1 MPQLEYAA
9 TSSWMHLKL
18 FLPHFQLRCQFVTN
32 YKSDCETNPCVKIF
46 KGNVWEIPSLFLST
60 LPPFEKI
67 KRVRGQRE
75 RNWCRESGNEKV
87 GACLRPPCPRYLGDG
102 GMLPLTQGSASFWP
116 AGQIWSLLVFI
127 NKVYWGLID
136 LTRDTQEYSRCHVVK
151 IPSVLGGD
159 TDGSN
164 ELALLLQRLAIM
176 WVVRV
181 WQRQVYTAL
190 PLGLGAAY
198 QAGRVIKPVLPNAHR
213 ASQVGKRSE
222 QQGANPIPC
231 TSSILHSPLLWQ
243 PQRYCLRQGLIGG
256 GLAPGKPVG
265 EWRNGVGQGWSWANS
280 WFLKTLSPWWSCRS
294 GIIKVFH

>member
-127 NKVYWGLID
+127 NKVYWDTAMLI
-136 LTRDTQEYSRCHVVK
+136 
-151 IPSVLGGD
+151 
-159 TDGSN
+159 
-164 ELALLLQRLAIM
+164 RLCILCGCFQVTM
-176 WVVRV
+176 QSWVVTTKTTKQKIVTTWLSSEKVLILCLMRKISGATGNV
-181 WQRQVYTAL
+181 WKCVFCRWETEDWCLNQW
-190 PLGLGAAY
+190 AAK
-198 QAGRVIKPVLPNAHR
+198 AAH
-213 ASQVGKRSE
+213 
-222 QQGANPIPC
+222 
-231 TSSILHSPLLWQ
+231 
-243 PQRYCLRQGLIGG
+243 
-256 GLAPGKPVG
+256 
-265 EWRNGVGQGWSWANS
+265 
-280 WFLKTLSPWWSCRS
+280 
-294 GIIKVFH
+294 